1 MRYVII
7 GNSAAAIG
15 CVEGIRAVDPAGSI
29 LLVSQ
34 EPYHT
39 YSRPLISYL
48 LQGKTDRE
56 RMKYRPDS
64 FYADHG
70 VECRL
75 GTAVTAVDPAAK
87 EIVLEGGQRLP
98 YDRLLCATGSQPF
111 VPPMEGLDS
120 VDKKFTFLSLDD
132 ALALERALTPDSR
145 VLIVGGGLIG
155 LKCAEGIAGRCAS
168 ITVVDLAD
176 RILMSILDAEAA
188 ALMQAHLEA
197 HGLVFHLGDSVSSFQ
212 EHRAQL
218 QSGGTVDFDVLVLA
232 VGVRPRT
239 QLLAAA
245 GAQIDRGIVTDANG
259 LTSLPD
265 IYAAGDCTASW
276 DISSESRRVLALLPN
291 AYMQGEA
298 AGRAMAGEPKPFNK
312 AIPMNAIGFFGYH
325 IITAG
330 SYTGQAHVHSHGQ
343 DYKALFTQDDRLK
356 GYILM
361 GDVARAGIY
370 TALIREQT
378 PLSTVDFDLIMEKPQ
393 LMAFSRTD
401 RIQKLGGAP
410 C

>member
-75 GTAVTAVDPAAK
+75 GTAVTAVDPASK

-330 SYTGQAHVHSHGQ
+330 SYTGQVHVHSHGQ